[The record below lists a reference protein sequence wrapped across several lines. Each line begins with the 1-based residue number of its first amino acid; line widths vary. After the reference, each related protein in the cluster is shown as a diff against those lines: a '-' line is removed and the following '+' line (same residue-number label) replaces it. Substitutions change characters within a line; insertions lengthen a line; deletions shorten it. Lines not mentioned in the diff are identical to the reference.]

1 MNFVLD
7 ASVALAWCFE
17 DEAHAES
24 IAVLDGLRSG
34 EAVVAHHWTLE
45 VANGLVS
52 AERRE
57 RLTADEATRFARL
70 LLALPI
76 AVDPVTRGT
85 ALTET
90 RRLAR
95 THRLTS
101 YDAAYLEL
109 AVRLGVPL
117 ATLDAPLRTAASAE
131 GIELMLEVPP
141 SL

>member
-17 DEAHAES
+17 DESLEPAL
-24 IAVLDGLRSG
+24 AVLDALRDS

-45 VANGLVS
+45 TSNGLLT
-52 AERRE
+52 AERRG
-57 RLTADEATRFARL
+57 RVDGDGATRFSRL

-76 AVDPVTRGT
+76 AVDPVARGT

-95 THRLTS
+95 THGLTS

-109 AVRLGVPL
+109 ALRLALPL
-117 ATLDAPLRTAASAE
+117 ATLDGKLQAAARTE
-131 GIELMLEVPP
+131 GVRLFGE
-141 SL
+141 S